1 MAYPR
6 EKGLTLL
13 EVLVALVIL
22 AVALTAIIKATTE
35 NIRATAYLQEK
46 TQATWVGLN
55 VLNQARLALLQLPQA
70 PEHRSVKETQ
80 LGQSWEWQANL
91 TPTPNGHIQEIQ
103 VTVFHLP
110 DHRAVTEL
118 TGYLYVH

>member
-1 MAYPR
+1 MAT
-6 EKGLTLL
+6 ETQKGLTLL

-46 TQATWVGLN
+46 TQATWVALN
-55 VLNQARLALLQLPQA
+55 VLNQARLSLQTFPQA
-70 PEHRSVKETQ
+70 PEHRSVKETW
-80 LGQSWEWQANL
+80 LGQPWEWQANRVL
-91 TPTPNGHIQEIQ
+91 TPNPRIQEVH
-103 VTVFHLP
+103 VTVFHPP
-110 DHRAVTEL
+110 DAQAVTEL